1 MCVQLLSHAR
11 LFTAPWTVARQAPL
25 SMGFPRQELWGGLPF
40 STLGRLPHLGSNCPS
55 CISCIGWQILYWR
68 LFTEGSSQSHLGS
81 LCLLTPLSN
90 TVLGHGGTQV
100 TPEMYWVTSSWFFSL
115 GIQRYSVCHPLHSF
129 IQCARMVI
137 KSQKRS
143 QQPVLPLIPQKDGNK
158 RKCETLCP
166 RNRGLPAG
174 SSPWS
179 WESPCAWGVRLK
191 TRRDYCPPSP
201 FLFTASWLDFPHHPD
216 STVHFC
222 ILFLFN
228 ENIKEHI
235 KPQSKI

>member
-1 MCVQLLSHAR
+1 MTRNRSQR
-11 LFTAPWTVARQAPL
+11 QRTAGTRPGEEP
-25 SMGFPRQELWGGLPF
+25 GFRCKWFVTGFLGKLRGQWVTGKGGR
-40 STLGRLPHLGSNCPS
+40 SGAT
-55 CISCIGWQILYWR
+55 
-68 LFTEGSSQSHLGS
+68 SQSHLGS

-90 TVLGHGGTQV
+90 TVLGHGGPQV

-129 IQCARMVI
+129 IQRARTVI
-137 KSQKRS
+137 KSQKHS